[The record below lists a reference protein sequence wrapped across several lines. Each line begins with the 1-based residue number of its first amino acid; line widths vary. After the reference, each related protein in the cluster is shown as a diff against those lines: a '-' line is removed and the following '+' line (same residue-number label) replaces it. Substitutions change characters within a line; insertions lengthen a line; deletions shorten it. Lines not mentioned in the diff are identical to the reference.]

1 MGCQKRRQIFEAGL
15 LQYGQVA
22 AVDHAQSARARGND
36 QAPEI
41 AVQLGSAA
49 GEIDGGDLGAGGE
62 EIDNRVDG
70 LGRHLFRATWSRI
83 HVTVHTALV
92 AAVAKVQ
99 LQRLDGAAL
108 QAREISAGEKVQ
120 GGMHGR
126 CSERSC
132 PIGRRF
138 PAR

>member
-1 MGCQKRRQIFEAGL
+1 MSRQKRRQIFEAWF

-22 AVDHAQSARARGND
+22 AVYHAQSARAGGND
-36 QAPEI
+36 QSPEI
-41 AVQLGSAA
+41 AVQLGGAP
-49 GEIDGGDLGAGGE
+49 GEIDGSDLGAGGE
-62 EIDNRVDG
+62 EIDDG
-70 LGRHLFRATWSRI
+70 IDGFGRHLFRATWSRI

-108 QAREISAGEKVQ
+108 QARKISAGEKVQ
-120 GGMHGR
+120 SCMHGG

-132 PIGRRF
+132 PIGRRS